1 MGTNR
6 YSGTCKSCG
15 KTVAAEA
22 GELRKDAGQFVV
34 YHPQCL
40 PAPAPGW
47 HTGLIG
53 SYDCETTG
61 TDPFSARLVS
71 AAFVTTDGRRQE
83 FLVDPGVEIPAEAAA
98 VHGISTEQARADGAE
113 PRAALEEIAALL
125 AAHLNQGAPLVVFNA
140 PFDLTLLEA
149 ELQRHG
155 LTALSAR
162 VRQIAPVIDPL
173 VIDRKC
179 DKWRKGPRKLE
190 AQCEHY
196 GVVIENAHN
205 AFADAVAAMEV
216 ARAMAGRYPEI
227 GETELLALHQDQAK
241 WKADADADFADYKRR
256 KGEPF
261 VPEPGWP
268 VRVPA
273 LDSAQS

>member
-1 MGTNR
+1 MATNR
-6 YSGTCKSCG
+6 YSGTCKTCSE
-15 KTVAAEA
+15 TVPAGV

-40 PAPAPGW
+40 PAAGPGW

-71 AAFVTTDGRRQE
+71 AAFVTTAGNRQE
-83 FLVDPGVEIPAEAAA
+83 FLVNPGVEIPAEAAA
-98 VHGISTEQARADGAE
+98 VHGISTEQAREHGAAPE
-113 PRAALEEIAALL
+113 AALEQIAALL

-149 ELQRHG
+149 ELRRHG
-155 LTALSAR
+155 LTPLADR
-162 VRQIAPVIDPL
+162 VGRIAPVIDPL

-205 AFADAVAAMEV
+205 AFADAVAAMDV

-227 GETELLALHQDQAK
+227 AESDLLALHQDQAK
-241 WKADADADFADYKRR
+241 WKAEADAGFADYKQR
-256 KGEPF
+256 KGEAF
-261 VPEPGWP
+261 TPETGWP
-268 VRVPA
+268 VRDA
-273 LDSAQS
+273 A

>member
-1 MGTNR
+1 MATNR
-6 YSGTCKSCG
+6 YSGTCKVCG
-15 KTVAAEA
+15 KAVPAGA

-34 YHPQCL
+34 YHPECL
-40 PAPAPGW
+40 PAAAPGW

-98 VHGISTEQARADGAE
+98 VHGISTEHARAHGA
-113 PRAALEEIAALL
+113 PPKTALEEIAALL

-149 ELQRHG
+149 ELERNG
-155 LTALSAR
+155 LIPLRDR
-162 VRQIAPVIDPL
+162 VERIAPVIDPL

-179 DKWRKGPRKLE
+179 DKWRKGPRRLE

-227 GETELLALHQDQAK
+227 GESDLLALHQEQAA
-241 WKADADADFADYKRR
+241 WKAASDADFADYKRR

-261 VPEPGWP
+261 VAEPGWP
-268 VRVPA
+268 VRVLA
-273 LDSAQS
+273 